1 MNLLNLLAQTSLME
15 KWSVVRCP
23 ACRNCHGTRSRARQ
37 CPHCGQS
44 LASDTPIVA
53 TADSAAQLRIEVA
66 LANTP
71 EEIRDELRKKLEATQ
86 EPLVSINSTSPRR
99 LYALIVEH
107 VGKDGVMHRSDVE
120 DVLAKVESEMDADD
134 LLDQLE
140 INGTIIRRQD
150 GTWQLLE

>member
-1 MNLLNLLAQTSLME
+1 ME

-23 ACRNCHGTRSRARQ
+23 ACKNCHGTRTRARQ
-37 CPHCGQS
+37 CPHCGQTLS
-44 LASDTPIVA
+44 STTPVVA

-71 EEIRDELRKKLEATQ
+71 KEIRDELRIKLEASQ
-86 EPLVSINSTSPRR
+86 EPLVAINSTSPRR
-99 LYALIVEH
+99 LYALIVDQAAE
-107 VGKDGVMHRSDVE
+107 GGTIRRKDIE
-120 DVLAKVESEMDADD
+120 DVLNKVESDMDADD

>member
-1 MNLLNLLAQTSLME
+1 ME

-23 ACRNCHGTRSRARQ
+23 ACKNCHGTRTRARQ
-37 CPHCGQS
+37 CPHCGQT
-44 LASDTPIVA
+44 LASTTPVVA

-71 EEIRDELRKKLEATQ
+71 KEIRDELRIKLEASQ
-86 EPLVSINSTSPRR
+86 EPLVAINSTSPRR
-99 LYALIVEH
+99 LYALIVDQAGE
-107 VGKDGVMHRSDVE
+107 GSIIRRRDVE
-120 DVLAKVESEMDADD
+120 DVLNKVDTDLDADD

>member
-1 MNLLNLLAQTSLME
+1 ME

-23 ACRNCHGTRSRARQ
+23 ACKNCHGTRTRARQ
-37 CPHCGQS
+37 CPHCGQT
-44 LASDTPIVA
+44 LASTTPVVA
-53 TADSAAQLRIEVA
+53 TTDSAAQLRIEVA

-71 EEIRDELRKKLEATQ
+71 KEIRDELRIKLEASQ
-86 EPLVSINSTSPRR
+86 EPLVAINSTSPRR
-99 LYALIVEH
+99 LYALMVDQAGEAGII
-107 VGKDGVMHRSDVE
+107 RRRDVE
-120 DVLAKVESEMDADD
+120 DVLNKVDTDLDADD

>member
-1 MNLLNLLAQTSLME
+1 ME

-23 ACRNCHGTRSRARQ
+23 ACRNCHGTRTHARY

-71 EEIRDELRKKLEATQ
+71 EEIRDELRKRLEATQ

-107 VGKDGVMHRSDVE
+107 VGKDGVMDRSDVE
-120 DVLAKVESEMDADD
+120 NVLAKVESEMDADD

>member
-1 MNLLNLLAQTSLME
+1 MD

-23 ACRNCHGTRSRARQ
+23 ACKNCHGTRTRARQ
-37 CPHCGQS
+37 CPHCGQT
-44 LASDTPIVA
+44 LASTTPVVA

-71 EEIRDELRKKLEATQ
+71 KEIRDELRIKLEASQ
-86 EPLVSINSTSPRR
+86 EPLVAINSTSPRR
-99 LYALIVEH
+99 LYALIVDQAGE
-107 VGKDGVMHRSDVE
+107 GGTIRRRDVE
-120 DVLAKVESEMDADD
+120 DVLNKVESDMDVDD

>member
-1 MNLLNLLAQTSLME
+1 
-15 KWSVVRCP
+15 
-23 ACRNCHGTRSRARQ
+23 
-37 CPHCGQS
+37 
-44 LASDTPIVA
+44 
-53 TADSAAQLRIEVA
+53 LRIEVA

-107 VGKDGVMHRSDVE
+107 VGEDGVMHRSDVE
-120 DVLAKVESEMDADD
+120 NVLAKVESEMDADD

-140 INGTIIRRQD
+140 INGIIIRRQD

>member
-1 MNLLNLLAQTSLME
+1 ME

-23 ACRNCHGTRSRARQ
+23 ACKNCHGTRTRARQ
-37 CPHCGQS
+37 CPHCGQT
-44 LASDTPIVA
+44 LASTTPVVA

-71 EEIRDELRKKLEATQ
+71 KEIRDELRIKLEASQ
-86 EPLVSINSTSPRR
+86 EPLVAINSTSPRR
-99 LYALIVEH
+99 LYALMVDQAGEAGII
-107 VGKDGVMHRSDVE
+107 RRRDVE
-120 DVLAKVESEMDADD
+120 DVLNKVDSDMDADD

-150 GTWQLLE
+150 GSWQLLE

>member
-1 MNLLNLLAQTSLME
+1 ME

-23 ACRNCHGTRSRARQ
+23 ACRNCHGTRARARQ

-44 LASDTPIVA
+44 LSSDTPVVA
-53 TADSAAQLRIEVA
+53 TADSAAQLRIVVA

-99 LYALIVEH
+99 LYALEVEH
-107 VGKDGVMHRSDVE
+107 VGEDGVLHRSDVE
-120 DVLAKVESEMDADD
+120 DVLAKVESEMDVDD

-140 INGTIIRRQD
+140 FNGIIIRRQD

>member
-1 MNLLNLLAQTSLME
+1 ME

-23 ACRNCHGTRSRARQ
+23 ACRNCHGTRARARQ

-44 LASDTPIVA
+44 LSSDTPVVA

-99 LYALIVEH
+99 LYALVVEH
-107 VGKDGVMHRSDVE
+107 VGE
-120 DVLAKVESEMDADD
+120 D
-134 LLDQLE
+134 
-140 INGTIIRRQD
+140 
-150 GTWQLLE
+150 

>member
-1 MNLLNLLAQTSLME
+1 ME

-23 ACRNCHGTRSRARQ
+23 ACRNCHGTRTRARQ

-44 LASDTPIVA
+44 LANDTPIVA
-53 TADSAAQLRIEVA
+53 TADSAEQLRIEVA

-71 EEIRDELRKKLEATQ
+71 KEVREELRLKLEATQ
-86 EPLVSINSTSPRR
+86 DSLVAINSTSPRR
-99 LYALIVEH
+99 LYALIVEKA
-107 VGKDGVMHRSDVE
+107 GEGGLIRRSDVE
-120 DVLAKVESEMDADD
+120 DVLEKVDSDMDVDSV
-134 LLDQLE
+134 LDQLE

>member
-1 MNLLNLLAQTSLME
+1 ME

-23 ACRNCHGTRSRARQ
+23 ACRNCHGTRTHARH

-44 LASDTPIVA
+44 LSSDTPIVA

-86 EPLVSINSTSPRR
+86 EPFVSINSTSPRR

-120 DVLAKVESEMDADD
+120 NVLAKVESEMDADD

>member
-1 MNLLNLLAQTSLME
+1 ME

-23 ACRNCHGTRSRARQ
+23 ACKNCHGTRTRARQ
-37 CPHCGQS
+37 CPHCGQT
-44 LASDTPIVA
+44 LASTTPVVA

-71 EEIRDELRKKLEATQ
+71 KEIRDELRIKLEASQ
-86 EPLVSINSTSPRR
+86 EPLVAINSTSPRR
-99 LYALIVEH
+99 LYALMVDQAGEAGII
-107 VGKDGVMHRSDVE
+107 RRRDVE
-120 DVLAKVESEMDADD
+120 DVLNKVDSDLDADD

-150 GTWQLLE
+150 GTWQHLE

>member
-1 MNLLNLLAQTSLME
+1 MPEATLME
-15 KWSVVRCP
+15 KWSVVQCP
-23 ACRNCHGTRSRARQ
+23 ACRNCHGTRTRARQ
-37 CPHCGQS
+37 CPHCGQTLTS
-44 LASDTPIVA
+44 STPIVA

-71 EEIRDELRKKLEATQ
+71 EEIRDELRRKLEASEQ
-86 EPLVSINSTSPRR
+86 PLVAINSTSPRR
-99 LYALIVEH
+99 LYTLIVERA
-107 VGKDGVMHRSDVE
+107 GESGLICRNDVE
-120 DVLAKVESEMDADD
+120 EVLLKFESDMDADD